1 MKLADFGISRV
12 LNSTKDKANTIIGT
26 PYSLAPELVDGK
38 QYTTQADIWSLG
50 VLAYTLCA

>member
-1 MKLADFGISRV
+1 VKLADFGISRV